1 MVSPGGQGSQGRNAL
16 KQGLW
21 RPRKRWRSIGGKKDG
36 GTSARGRDIGVRILQ
51 RGSLGA
57 EQGSPADTGRYAHR
71 GPPRGA
77 QGREP
82 RGREPPREAAE
93 AALVRCHVW
102 GSEALFGAIANRKGK
117 ANSQVSGGFF
127 GGREGPS
134 AASAF
139 RRGSPGIGPGRH
151 GQARSEGC
159 GRRRELRGSLAA
171 GGSPRSPVRRKAEG
185 LAPRAEGRGRED
197 PTPTHLRA
205 PSHRHVRKR
214 RRSAR
219 RRRAPAP
226 YPPLPGRSRR
236 PGGLASRW
244 LRRGGLG
251 SWRETLGGGGRVW
264 TASARLLVH
273 LWNGRGVTGVS
284 GFVGGPRSRGQG
296 WA

>member
-1 MVSPGGQGSQGRNAL
+1 MEVLRQGAETSGCASCKEGAWVPSRVPQRTPVGTRTEAL
-16 KQGLW
+16 PVEHRAGNPAAGS
-21 RPRKRWRSIGGKKDG
+21 R
-36 GTSARGRDIGVRILQ
+36 RGRLQ
-51 RGSLGA
+51 RLLWSGA
-57 EQGSPADTGRYAHR
+57 M
-71 GPPRGA
+71 
-77 QGREP
+77 
-82 RGREPPREAAE
+82 
-93 AALVRCHVW
+93 
-102 GSEALFGAIANRKGK
+102 FGAIANRKGK

-127 GGREGPS
+127 GVREGPS

-139 RRGSPGIGPGRH
+139 RRGSPGIGPWRH

-185 LAPRAEGRGRED
+185 LTPRAERRGRED

-244 LRRGGLG
+244 LRRGRWG

-296 WA
+296 RA